1 MKENLNPFAALIL
14 YCVDIAAAEYSSGK
28 MTYDEAIDYGVKLAN
43 EYADSEEFDKIVEKY
58 FSDFVNT
65 KDLKLGEKNVY
76 TQGDT
81 KC

>member
-58 FSDFVNT
+58 FDDFVDV
-65 KDLKLGEKNVY
+65 KDLRLGEKNIY
-76 TQGDT
+76 TQGDI

>member
-14 YCVDIAAAEYSSGK
+14 YCVDIAAAEYLSGK

-58 FSDFVNT
+58 FNDFVDV
-65 KDLKLGEKNVY
+65 KDLKLGEKNIY
-76 TQGDT
+76 IR
-81 KC
+81 KEI